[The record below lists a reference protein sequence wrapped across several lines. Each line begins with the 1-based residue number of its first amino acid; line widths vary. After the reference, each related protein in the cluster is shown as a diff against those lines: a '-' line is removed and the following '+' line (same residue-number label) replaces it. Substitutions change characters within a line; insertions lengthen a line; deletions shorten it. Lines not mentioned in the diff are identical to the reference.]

1 MSKIKII
8 LLFLNATVIY
18 FLASSLV
25 VTIHPSG
32 WGVIILLA
40 ILVVAV
46 PFLRPRSP
54 SNAPTHWPMEVAR
67 SVRNILAAAL
77 VLSTLVTTVLA
88 VGVHYATASTLLS
101 SLFLTLTVVDWDH
114 SRLFQIGENW
124 WRARGGSIPLP
135 LPVLAAIVRGVSTPE
150 ELIQLLEERLAAL
163 GEKDDTTPPIPD
175 LLFPTCRARDITRGV
190 GFKWGGRRGLPP
202 QSPIEGR
209 KTSHRSRTAA
219 TTRPKTGPRPK
230 AGSGQKPNNP
240 KRKVGQ

>member
-77 VLSTLVTTVLA
+77 VLST
-88 VGVHYATASTLLS
+88 
-101 SLFLTLTVVDWDH
+101 LFLTLTVVDWDH

-240 KRKVGQ
+240 KRKVG